1 MMQNLF
7 ERQEGVPKLNR
18 NRDRNRRYAQVA
30 LVAGLMV
37 FGRMA
42 LAGTGGEEFDP
53 IWQSLQGWMQGTLGR
68 VVAGAMILV
77 GLVGGVVRQ
86 SIMAFATGVG
96 GGVGLYNSPTVIES
110 IMSAT
115 IHPALV

>member
-1 MMQNLF
+1 MLNPF
-7 ERQEGVPKLNR
+7 VRQSGVLKPIRDRSR
-18 NRDRNRRYAQVA
+18 NRTYAKA
-30 LVAGLMV
+30 GLVLGLMV

-115 IHPALV
+115 IHPAMV